1 MQGARPAKEARV
13 APRTSSTPSRNGKK
27 RRTPDDARP
36 ALPGSPRPAPRHH
49 LTGAREAELT
59 REAESLGDVLLLLPG
74 NLASQVAWLSRLQ
87 RAAQR
92 DAADL
97 IRAPFAGD
105 DPPLTR
111 GEIRGFRDK
120 IELLRLTQSRWQATQ
135 RGARRAATGVEQPA
149 NEADQHRRTLL
160 RFFDLHFRSDP
171 EGQRRVSLIR
181 ARGDAEL
188 IQGVSEL
195 LALCAE
201 HGGALQQAPRGEA
214 DAAARLGA
222 LAPLLSRLLDDR
234 TLSPEARRARRLRDA
249 AYALAMRAEGRVRAA
264 AEYWY
269 VDSDKLKDYQCLRAS
284 AAAAGGARAAP
295 EQGKEGERGASGSVD
310 IYAGYCAA
318 ADAPPA

>member
-1 MQGARPAKEARV
+1 M

-27 RRTPDDARP
+27 SRTPDTVRS

-49 LTGAREAELT
+49 LTAAREAELA

-74 NLASQVAWLSRLQ
+74 DLAPHVAWLSRLQ

-97 IRAPFAGD
+97 LRAPFAGD

-111 GEIRGFRDK
+111 DEIRGFRDK
-120 IELLRLTQSRWQATQ
+120 IELLRLAQSRWQATQ
-135 RGARRAATGVEQPA
+135 RGPRRAATSVEQPA
-149 NEADQHRRTLL
+149 NEAGQHRRTLL
-160 RFFDLHFRSDP
+160 RFFDLRFRSDP

-201 HGGALQQAPRGEA
+201 HGDALQQAPRGEA

-222 LAPLLSRLLDDR
+222 LAPLLSRLVDDR
-234 TLSPEARRARRLRDA
+234 TLSAEARRARRLRDA
-249 AYALAMRAEGRVRAA
+249 AYALAMRAERRVRAA

-269 VDSDKLKDYQCLRAS
+269 GDSDKMKDYEYLRAFT
-284 AAAAGGARAAP
+284 AAGDDARA
-295 EQGKEGERGASGSVD
+295 ELDQGKEAERGARGSVD
-310 IYAGYCAA
+310 IYAGYCAD